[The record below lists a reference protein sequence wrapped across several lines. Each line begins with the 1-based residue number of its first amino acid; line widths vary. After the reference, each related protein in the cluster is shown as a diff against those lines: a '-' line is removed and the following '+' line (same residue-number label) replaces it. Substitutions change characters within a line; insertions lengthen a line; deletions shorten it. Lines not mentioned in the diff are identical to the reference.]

1 MSQWSVSHKRP
12 AEHWDLNIT
21 KMGLWEQFSQ
31 THTDEVQGEHSI
43 TWAYCPAPPPLRSLA
58 SLWWGSLGLMENA
71 HIRSH
76 LPPGAND
83 CSWSLSAM
91 SGWSTVICDFGTE
104 HSKSP
109 HDIQRGSEPQRL
121 LRQAGPP
128 SYLASRAS
136 AHGALGSVQR
146 GRLPSTPEARA
157 QSRSYMTFPQAKDRM

>member
-58 SLWWGSLGLMENA
+58 SLWWGSLGSMENA

-83 CSWSLSAM
+83 CSWSLSPV

-104 HSKSP
+104 GSKSP

-128 SYLASRAS
+128 ELSGQQSECPRSPGLCAERQASLRS
-136 AHGALGSVQR
+136 RGLGTV
-146 GRLPSTPEARA
+146 
-157 QSRSYMTFPQAKDRM
+157 